1 MEISSKYSP
10 QDTEVKW
17 YQHWLD
23 KNYFHSTPDEREPYT
38 TAHPRRTGKTN
49 GSHQEGGG
57 GLSPRG

>member
-38 TAHPRRTGKTN
+38 IVIPPPPHR
-49 GSHQEGGG
+49 
-57 GLSPRG
+57 